1 MENEVKGKNN
11 KKKIIII
18 SIIVAVVLVLAVV
31 GIFAIKMI
39 REKIEYDNIVIRLEE
54 NSIELNY
61 GDTLNAED
69 YIKKYEGGEIEI
81 ENNIDFNTPGEYKVI
96 YTVTSENGFEKSKE
110 LVVNIVDNV
119 PPTIT
124 LDKES
129 IDVKLN
135 EEIDVLSGVKA
146 EDNYDKDIT
155 DKVTTTG
162 EVDVSKEGTYEVKY
176 DVKDSSN
183 NSAETKTR
191 TYTVKKEPTLQIGKT
206 YEWKNSQGGCKI
218 TLKANNQFEETS
230 WAEQGGAI
238 DCKGTYK
245 IEGDKLTLNITQRF
259 ELIGWEPA
267 NFTETYTITDDNQFK
282 DSDGRVYKIK

>member
-1 MENEVKGKNN
+1 MENEVKEKNN
-11 KKKIIII
+11 KKKSIII
-18 SIIVAVVLVLAVV
+18 SIIVVAVLILGIGGFFAV
-31 GIFAIKMI
+31 KMI
-39 REKIEYDNIVIRLEE
+39 REKIEYDKIIIRLEE
-54 NSIELNY
+54 DSVELNY

-81 ENNIDFNTPGEYKVI
+81 ENNIDFNAPGEYKVI

-129 IDVKLN
+129 VNVKLN

-155 DKVTTTG
+155 DKITTTG
-162 EVDVSKEGTYEVKY
+162 EVDASKEGTYEVKY
-176 DVKDSSN
+176 DVMDSSY

-191 TYTVKKEPTLQIGKT
+191 TYTVKKEPTLQTGKT
-206 YEWKNSQGGCKI
+206 YEWTNAQGGCKI
-218 TLKANNQFEETS
+218 TLKENNQFEETS

-238 DCKGTYK
+238 DSKGTYK

-267 NFTETYTITDDNQFK
+267 SFTETFTITDDNQFK
-282 DSDGRVYKIK
+282 DSDGRLYKMK